1 MIKTKEKNVQMPT
14 FRAPESIDEYVK
26 SHCKKK
32 GDYTEVMVHLL
43 KKGIEA
49 QENE

>member
-14 FRAPESIDEYVK
+14 FRAPESVDKYVK
-26 SHCKKK
+26 NNCKKK
-32 GDYTEVMVHLL
+32 GDYTEVMVYLI

-49 QENE
+49 EDNE